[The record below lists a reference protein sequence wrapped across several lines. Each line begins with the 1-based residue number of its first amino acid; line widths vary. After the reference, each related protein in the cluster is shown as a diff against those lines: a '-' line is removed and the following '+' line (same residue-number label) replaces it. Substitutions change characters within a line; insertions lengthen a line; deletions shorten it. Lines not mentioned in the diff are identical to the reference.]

1 MSMVTESEKKR
12 LQSLKEKKQAFK
24 VKGQFI
30 QQALRNL
37 VSRSSIHCNSLLCH
51 FKNSDMFYS

>member
-1 MSMVTESEKKR
+1 MITESEKKR

-37 VSRSSIHCNSLLCH
+37 VSRVSIHCNSLLCLVPL
-51 FKNSDMFYS
+51 KKI